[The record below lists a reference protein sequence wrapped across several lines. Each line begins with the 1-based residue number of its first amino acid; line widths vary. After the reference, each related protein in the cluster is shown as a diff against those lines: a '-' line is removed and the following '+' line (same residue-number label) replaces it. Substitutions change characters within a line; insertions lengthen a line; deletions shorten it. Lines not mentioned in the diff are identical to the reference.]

1 MKRGWR
7 IAMWASL
14 FIGGF
19 LLMALVVQALWNWL
33 IPDIFSW
40 KAITYIQALGL
51 LILSKILF
59 KGFFWNRNHWG
70 NGKWRSRGSH
80 WREKWHS
87 MSTEDKE
94 RFKQKMR
101 EKCGWYQSK
110 ESDTA
115 NTQ

>member
-1 MKRGWR
+1 MTMKKGWR
-7 IAMWASL
+7 MGMWAGL

-19 LLMALVVQALWNWL
+19 LLLALVVQTLWNWL

-40 KAITYIQALGL
+40 KAITYVQALGL

-59 KGFFWNRNHWG
+59 KGFFWNRGHWG
-70 NGKWRSRGSH
+70 NGKWRGNH
-80 WREKWHS
+80 WREKWQS
-87 MSTEDKE
+87 MSTEDRE

-101 EKCGWYQSK
+101 EKCGWSQSN
-110 ESDTA
+110 ETNTT

>member
-19 LLMALVVQALWNWL
+19 LLLALVVQMLWNWL

-51 LILSKILF
+51 LLLSKILF
-59 KGFFWNRNHWG
+59 KGFFWNRGHWG
-70 NGKWRSRGSH
+70 RGRWGNH
-80 WREKWHS
+80 WREKWHA
-87 MSTEDKE
+87 MTPEDRE

-101 EKCGWYQSK
+101 EKCGWSGRS
-110 ESDTA
+110 EANTA